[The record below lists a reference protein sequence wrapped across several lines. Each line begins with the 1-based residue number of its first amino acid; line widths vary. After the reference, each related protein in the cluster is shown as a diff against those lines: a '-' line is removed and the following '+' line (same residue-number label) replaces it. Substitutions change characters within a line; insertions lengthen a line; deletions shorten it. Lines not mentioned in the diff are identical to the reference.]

1 VSGGDERPQ
10 PVETAGLAYGVRV
23 EGRLPAAFTPFL
35 RPLPAAAAPPPGP
48 AGDSLEVRRLEV
60 AYRTAA
66 TLPEVEEIWAAEPDE
81 PRTRDR
87 FALFRRP
94 DGFGLSVATEGR
106 GLFRIRPRRIEIE
119 WLPGGAGAAHAF
131 FSHALP
137 LWLESRGVT
146 VLHASAVAR
155 GDAAVAFVGPSGA
168 GKSTLCAEL
177 VAAGWAFVADDGLA
191 VEEDAAGGW
200 RCRLGPPWLRLWP
213 SALEGRLGIA
223 AEGLPRVHETL
234 AKRRLPVAPEAAPVA
249 AAPRLAAVYVLDRRP
264 EGDGPARLAALPP
277 AEALLRLVEH
287 SLAAAPLAVL
297 GLAAARLDRLARA
310 AARVRVARLAFAAG
324 DAAAREVRNL
334 VLADL
339 AGLAS

>member
-1 VSGGDERPQ
+1 MSGADERAEL
-10 PVETAGLAYGVRV
+10 VETAGLAYGVRLR
-23 EGRLPAAFTPFL
+23 GRLPAGFADFL
-35 RPLPAAAAPPPGP
+35 RPLPAGAAPPPGL
-48 AGDSLEVRRLEV
+48 GERRLEV
-60 AYRTAA
+60 TYRTVPA
-66 TLPEVEEIWAAEPDE
+66 LPEIEELWAAEPDP

-87 FALFRRP
+87 HALFRQP
-94 DGFGLSVATEGR
+94 GGIGLAVAAEGH
-106 GLFRIRPRRIEIE
+106 GLFRIRPRTIAIE

-155 GDAAVAFVGPSGA
+155 GGRAVAFVAPSGA
-168 GKSTLCAEL
+168 GKSTLSAEL

-191 VEEDAAGGW
+191 VEEDAAGEW

-213 SALEGRLGIA
+213 SALAGRLGVA

-234 AKRRLPVAPEAAPVA
+234 DKRRLPVASESAAVA

-264 EGDGPARLAALPP
+264 AGAGPARLTALPP

-297 GLAAARLDRLARA
+297 GLAAARFDRLARA
-310 AARVRVARLAFAAG
+310 AARVPVARLAFAAG
-324 DAAAREVRNL
+324 GATTDEVRDL
-334 VLADL
+334 VLA
-339 AGLAS
+339 GLRH